1 MSAGRC
7 RGPAD
12 TGRTVKTSR
21 AVLAACVLLLAG
33 ITGRGV
39 ASDLD
44 DSHLHLTNYVQEG
57 PTLARLLVLMGDRT
71 GRAAVFGIP
80 MQQKWDAFETGDRAP
95 DYYLL
100 TDSELYYYSFTDAVI
115 AQQYLRLPP
124 ASRARLHP
132 LISGFNPSDMYA
144 VDHVRRVLRTYPGVF
159 TGIGEFAI
167 KKEFV
172 SSKVAGHAASLRNP
186 ALDRLLSFAGE
197 AGLIVLVHSDINTIQ
212 PAPGRP
218 AHLDATKAVFRAHQ
232 DAVIVWAHTGLGR
245 FVGPTP
251 DHVALLAE
259 LLDDP
264 GYAHVNLDISWH
276 EVAKWV
282 VAGDASLDAWAA
294 LIRRYP
300 DRFLFG
306 SDAVAPRTQA
316 ELLRTY
322 VGYQPLWDRLDADTA
337 ARVKSGNF
345 ARLFDAARAKV
356 RAWESRQ
363 PPE

>member
-1 MSAGRC
+1 MWAAG
-7 RGPAD
+7 AI
-12 TGRTVKTSR
+12 
-21 AVLAACVLLLAG
+21 LLAG
-33 ITGRGV
+33 V
-39 ASDLD
+39 AGPGAAYDLD
-44 DSHLHLTNYVQEG
+44 DSHVHLTSYVQEG
-57 PTLARLLVLMGDRT
+57 PTLARLLELMGDRT

-100 TDSELYYYSFTDAVI
+100 TDSELYYYSFTDAVV
-115 AQQYLRLPP
+115 AQQFLRLPP

-132 LISGFNPSDMYA
+132 LVSGFNPSDMYA
-144 VDHVRRVLRTYPGVF
+144 VDHVRRVLRMYPGVF
-159 TGIGEFAI
+159 TGIGEFAV
-167 KKEFV
+167 KKEIV
-172 SSKVAGHAASLRNP
+172 SAKVAGHAASLRNP

-197 AGLIVLVHSDINTIQ
+197 AGLIVLVHSDINTIH
-212 PAPGRP
+212 ATPGRP
-218 AHLDATKAVFRAHQ
+218 AHLDATKAVFRAHKGTT
-232 DAVIVWAHTGLGR
+232 IVWAHTGLGR

-264 GYAHVNLDISWH
+264 DYAHVNLDISWH

-282 VAGDASLDAWAA
+282 VAGDASLDGWAA
-294 LIRRYP
+294 LIRRHP
-300 DRFLFG
+300 GRFLFG

-322 VGYQPLWDRLDADTA
+322 VGYQPLWDRLDADPA
-337 ARVKSGNF
+337 AKVKSGNF
-345 ARLFDAARAKV
+345 ARLFDAARARV
-356 RAWESRQ
+356 RAWEARQ